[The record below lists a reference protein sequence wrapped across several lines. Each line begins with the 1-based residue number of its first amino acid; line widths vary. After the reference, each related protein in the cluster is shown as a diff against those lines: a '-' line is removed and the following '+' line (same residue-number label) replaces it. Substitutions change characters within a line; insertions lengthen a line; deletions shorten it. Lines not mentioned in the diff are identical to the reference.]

1 MALRALMLRKKI
13 DDKTKELEALR
24 SKDADFEKRE
34 AELTQSIE
42 EAATDEERSAVESE
56 IEKYEA
62 EKAEHESAKANLES
76 EVRAIETEL
85 DEVESE
91 AKEDPEADSPEQRSE
106 TKIEK
111 VEVKNTMEVRELK
124 AMNTQERDAFFAR
137 EDVHAF
143 MTEVRDAISQ
153 KRALTNV
160 GLTIP
165 EVMLPMLKEVVT
177 KTSKLISKVYCKSV
191 AGTSRQIVMG
201 SIPEAVWTEAC
212 GILNELALGFND
224 VEVDGYKVGGYFA
237 VCNAILEDN
246 DVNLANELITAL
258 GKSIGKALDAAIV
271 YGTGTKM
278 PLGFVT
284 RLAQTS
290 APADYSTTERTW
302 VDLHSTNIATGTGV
316 TGENLFK
323 EIITNAQAISNDYFE
338 DGITWIM
345 NQKTYT
351 TLLQNSMGKNSN
363 AAIVAGMANG
373 MPIIGGDIVI
383 LPFIPDGNIAY
394 GYMEGYLLAERA
406 GTKVAQSEHARFIND
421 QTVFKGTARYDGK
434 PVIAEAFGLMSIT
447 TSAPTTTRTFPSDTA
462 N

>member
-1 MALRALMLRKKI
+1 MALRALMLKKKI

-24 SKDADFEKRE
+24 AKDADFEKRE
-34 AELTQSIE
+34 AELTQAIE
-42 EAATDEERSAVESE
+42 EASTDEERSAVESE
-56 IEKYEA
+56 IETYEA
-62 EKAEHESAKANLES
+62 EKADHESAKANLES

-85 DEVESE
+85 DEVETE
-91 AKEDPEADSPEQRSE
+91 NTEEPEAEPAPETRSE
-106 TKIEK
+106 K
-111 VEVKNTMEVRELK
+111 VDTEVKKSMEIRELK
-124 AMNTQERDAFFAR
+124 AMNTQERDAFFER

-165 EVMLPMLKEVVT
+165 EVMLPMLKEVIT
-177 KTSKLISKVYCKSV
+177 KTSKLISKVYCKPV
-191 AGTSRQIVMG
+191 AGKSRQIVMG

-212 GILNELALGFND
+212 GILNELTLGFND

-237 VCNAILEDN
+237 VCNAVLEDN
-246 DVNLANELITAL
+246 DVNLASELITAL

-290 APADYSTTERTW
+290 APADYSATERAW
-302 VDLHSTNIATGTGV
+302 VDLHTSNIATGTGV

-323 EIITNAQAISNDYFE
+323 EIITNAQAIVNDYFE

-383 LPFIPDGNIAY
+383 LPFIPDNNIAY

-406 GTKVAQSEHARFIND
+406 GTAIAQSEHVRFIND

-434 PVIAEAFGLMSIT
+434 PVIAEAFGLMSINT
-447 TSAPTTTRTFPSDTA
+447 TAPTTTRSFPADTA